1 MWEYPGSK
9 VRPPSKVSRL
19 DVGSS
24 KLVTGCVYPPLSL
37 YPRRAPPDGSVDD
50 SDLKGNRMALL
61 NEMALPDKQK
71 LLPLSDLLQEPLSLD
86 LPVQKEGTLD
96 SLRAGAEQ
104 LPAAPLLAQ
113 AVGSTWGEHVS
124 DGARLSALH
133 LPTEPSSS
141 SSPSSHRLLQPFDF
155 TGASLRPSPPHR
167 RLVPDDRSNPL
178 SSPLPPHTP
187 SPAAQ
192 FVGPKMDVHGK
203 RPSVLSRSEA
213 RDITMMAN
221 KASKESLGSV
231 SSAELLASLARRGGG
246 REGPSVPSGPRVL
259 ERLERICGPDH
270 QLQARLQASLQELH
284 QDLLKRI
291 CPPQGP
297 AASHTVSPPGEGGYS
312 CSEGDLVLV
321 WIFYCVTI

>member
-1 MWEYPGSK
+1 
-9 VRPPSKVSRL
+9 
-19 DVGSS
+19 
-24 KLVTGCVYPPLSL
+24 
-37 YPRRAPPDGSVDD
+37 
-50 SDLKGNRMALL
+50 
-61 NEMALPDKQK
+61 
-71 LLPLSDLLQEPLSLD
+71 
-86 LPVQKEGTLD
+86 
-96 SLRAGAEQ
+96 
-104 LPAAPLLAQ
+104 
-113 AVGSTWGEHVS
+113 
-124 DGARLSALH
+124 
-133 LPTEPSSS
+133 
-141 SSPSSHRLLQPFDF
+141 
-155 TGASLRPSPPHR
+155 
-167 RLVPDDRSNPL
+167 
-178 SSPLPPHTP
+178 
-187 SPAAQ
+187 
-192 FVGPKMDVHGK
+192 MDVHGK
-203 RPSVLSRSEA
+203 RPIVLSRSEA

>member
-141 SSPSSHRLLQPFDF
+141 SSPSSHRLLQ
-155 TGASLRPSPPHR
+155 
-167 RLVPDDRSNPL
+167 NN
-178 SSPLPPHTP
+178 
-187 SPAAQ
+187 
-192 FVGPKMDVHGK
+192 
-203 RPSVLSRSEA
+203 
-213 RDITMMAN
+213 I
-221 KASKESLGSV
+221 
-231 SSAELLASLARRGGG
+231 
-246 REGPSVPSGPRVL
+246 
-259 ERLERICGPDH
+259 
-270 QLQARLQASLQELH
+270 
-284 QDLLKRI
+284 
-291 CPPQGP
+291 
-297 AASHTVSPPGEGGYS
+297 
-312 CSEGDLVLV
+312 
-321 WIFYCVTI
+321 